1 MTNYTKFLTPGTP
14 LSRAAYAVS
23 NASRG
28 TGMRWT
34 GIDALLPQG
43 HKHGV
48 DSAAV
53 ELVKLGANGRKA
65 TTIALVS
72 VRGAV
77 DFPMIKQF
85 RVPLY
90 LRERRT

>member
-14 LSRAAYAVS
+14 LSCAAYAVS
-23 NASRG
+23 NTRRG

-34 GIDALLPQG
+34 ASEAPVPQG
-43 HKHGV
+43 HKHGLE
-48 DSAAV
+48 SAVV
-53 ELVKLGANGRKA
+53 EVVKLGANERKA
-65 TTIALVS
+65 VTIAPIS

-77 DFPMIKQF
+77 DLQSIKQF